1 MNEIMTLTEVADYLK
16 IATKTVS
23 RMIQRNEIP
32 CVKISG
38 QWRFKKST
46 IDQWLDNNMNNKT
59 NTTKENISNSS
70 ELSFLPIYKLID
82 ETMMVLDIKDGSTDD
97 ILKQLTTPL
106 IENGYLDNTDT
117 LVENLKVREQMASTA
132 VSKGAAFPHCRKS
145 SDNPKNLPPVI
156 LGISQKGINYNLKN
170 NEKIHIFFLILVDDE
185 ILHLRILS
193 KLAQFIH
200 QDNIVEQIKNKNT
213 KNEIINFLME
223 KEYENMA

>member
-82 ETMMVLDIKDGSTDD
+82 EKMMVLDIKDGSTNE

-170 NEKIHIFFLILVDDE
+170 NEKIYIFFLILIDDE